1 MMGRISAASNYTMD
15 IGDINNVGG
24 HFYGTS
30 SGVENIKEHYKEDL
44 GFNLESNSDEVT
56 TGEIFHMFIK
66 SEATTSQLSVDAGL
80 PTRSELVQNYYNF
93 LKSGSSLSDYLNGK
107 FGADYLKDAALQFA
121 NGADKAGEL
130 FDEFLKSIDQVNK
143 EYYQANKSFIDNYNA
158 NNITNEAK
166 LDFPAG
172 KIVNLGV

>member
-1 MMGRISAASNYTMD
+1 MQTGLKTYT
-15 IGDINNVGG
+15 
-24 HFYGTS
+24 
-30 SGVENIKEHYKEDL
+30 KKL
-44 GFNLESNSDEVT
+44 
-56 TGEIFHMFIK
+56 
-66 SEATTSQLSVDAGL
+66 
-80 PTRSELVQNYYNF
+80 
-93 LKSGSSLSDYLNGK
+93 
-107 FGADYLKDAALQFA
+107 FA

-172 KIVNLGV
+172 EIVNLGV